1 MKFQKIQNCFAE
13 FFLIFS
19 LIFSVIPAQ
28 LHYEN
33 LDLYFYLNPIF
44 YLKIL
49 FIVIFLTILFTLIF
63 YKYYSFITSIL
74 KISILGLILTG
85 LLLPVGGQVD
95 IMLKESYDLNPY
107 FVNIFKFVFVLIF
120 FIKVKQLAKFFIAI
134 RYFVIFYFISI
145 IFLLNIH
152 IKHNYQNDDFE
163 KLLEFSSVENLLIL
177 DFDGISNHTLLNE
190 LLLDEDTGGDLFK
203 DFTYY
208 SNAHSNATGTWISTN
223 LEFFGNLPFAENIQ
237 NQKKHLLSI
246 RENSKMINDK
256 ENYRVDVYGQYIRNF
271 NGNVNRFYNSALN
284 SDNFLKFYF
293 YHFQEILLP
302 SFNRYLSPHGVKLIN
317 SLIPN
322 KKLND
327 LYQANNLNSL
337 NFETYYDFLNLK
349 NNFYV
354 NNDNKNL
361 LVKFLHFDF
370 SHSPINLNGECG
382 NKFYDKDWKLLD
394 PKFQDQEMS
403 SCLVK
408 LLKPFIK
415 KLKDKG
421 IYDNTTIIIK
431 SDHGRKKKFYS
442 EYPNNLTLNDNKYFS
457 YGRYRPALM
466 IKNRAQIMNELE
478 ILNDQ
483 VFLSDLNQIYCK
495 NKIVKCSGLNGYNFI
510 NKKFYKNKLVEIF
523 LPIDKESYV
532 NIYENNKILFDR
544 SNELYKFIEN
554 K

>member
-1 MKFQKIQNCFAE
+1 MKSQKIQNCFSD
-13 FFLIFS
+13 FFLIFI
-19 LIFSVIPAQ
+19 LILSVIPAQ
-28 LHYEN
+28 AHYEN

-49 FIVIFLTILFTLIF
+49 FINILLTILFTLIF
-63 YKYYSFITSIL
+63 HKYYSFIRSIL
-74 KISILGLILTG
+74 KISILGLILIG
-85 LLLPVGGQVD
+85 LFLPIGGQFD
-95 IMLKESYDLNPY
+95 IMLKESYGLNLY
-107 FVNIFKFVFVLIF
+107 LVNIFKVVLVLIF
-120 FIKVKQLAKFFIAI
+120 FIKVKQIEKFFIAI
-134 RYFVIFYFISI
+134 RYFVIFYFISM
-145 IFLLNIH
+145 IFLLSFH
-152 IKHNYQNDDFE
+152 IKLNYQNNDFQ
-163 KLLEFSSVENLLIL
+163 KLLEFSSAENLLIL

-190 LLLDEDTGGDLFK
+190 LLLDQDTDDLFK

-293 YHFQEILLP
+293 YHVKEILLP
-302 SFNRYLSPHGVKLIN
+302 SFDRYLSSYGVKLIN

-322 KKLND
+322 KKFND
-327 LYQANNLNSL
+327 FYQANNLSDL

-354 NNDNKNL
+354 NNNNKNL
-361 LVKFLHFDF
+361 LVKFLHFNF
-370 SHSPINLNGECG
+370 SHYPINFNGECG
-382 NKFYDKDWKLLD
+382 DKFYDKDWKLLD

-415 KLKDKG
+415 QLKNKG

-431 SDHGRKKKFYS
+431 SDHGRRKEFYS
-442 EYPNNLTLNDNKYFS
+442 EYPNNLPLNDNKYFS

-466 IKNRAQIMNELE
+466 IKNKAQIMNELE

-495 NKIVKCSGLNGYNFI
+495 KEIVKCSSLNGYNFI
-510 NKKFYKNKLVEIF
+510 NKKFYKEKLVEIF
-523 LPIDKESYV
+523 LPIDNESSV
-532 NIYENNKILFDR
+532 NINENKKILFDR
-544 SNELYKFIEN
+544 SNEFYKFIEN

>member
-28 LHYEN
+28 QHYEN

-63 YKYYSFITSIL
+63 YKYHSFITSIL

-95 IMLKESYDLNPY
+95 IMLKESYGLNPY
-107 FVNIFKFVFVLIF
+107 FVNIFKFIFVLIF

-152 IKHNYQNDDFE
+152 IKLNYQNDDFE

-190 LLLDEDTGGDLFK
+190 LLLDEDRGGDLFK

-237 NQKKHLLSI
+237 SQKKHLLSI

-256 ENYRVDVYGQYIRNF
+256 ENYRVDAYGQYIRNF

-293 YHFQEILLP
+293 YHFKEILLP

-327 LYQANNLNSL
+327 VYQANNLNSL

-354 NNDNKNL
+354 NSNNKNL

-370 SHSPINLNGECG
+370 SHYPINFNGECG
-382 NKFYDKDWKLLD
+382 DKFYDKDWKLLD
-394 PKFQDQEMS
+394 LKFQDQEMS

-408 LLKPFIK
+408 LLKPFIQQ
-415 KLKDKG
+415 LKNKG

-431 SDHGRKKKFYS
+431 SDHGRQKKFYS

-466 IKNRAQIMNELE
+466 IKNKAQTMNKLE
-478 ILNDQ
+478 ILNHQ

-495 NKIVKCSGLNGYNFI
+495 KKLLN
-510 NKKFYKNKLVEIF
+510 VQ
-523 LPIDKESYV
+523 V
-532 NIYENNKILFDR
+532 
-544 SNELYKFIEN
+544 
-554 K
+554 

>member
-284 SDNFLKFYF
+284 SDIFLKFYF

-337 NFETYYDFLNLK
+337 NFETYYDTYMQATTSSGPDRNFNACFQGIASNNENVVACGGTTIGNGVTTVSPIQPDINDWYNPLTFLVCYNTASDSSIDSLK
-349 NNFYV
+349 WFKAVALYTEFV
-354 NNDNKNL
+354 NNAPNVGPGVWQFIEMDNDYIYVATQNQE
-361 LVKFLHFDF
+361 
-370 SHSPINLNGECG
+370 NGLG
-382 NKFYDKDWKLLD
+382 GQFTYNA
-394 PKFQDQEMS
+394 
-403 SCLVK
+403 
-408 LLKPFIK
+408 
-415 KLKDKG
+415 
-421 IYDNTTIIIK
+421 
-431 SDHGRKKKFYS
+431 
-442 EYPNNLTLNDNKYFS
+442 PNNNPGT
-457 YGRYRPALM
+457 
-466 IKNRAQIMNELE
+466 
-478 ILNDQ
+478 ILSQ
-483 VFLSDLNQIYCK
+483 MP
-495 NKIVKCSGLNGYNFI
+495 NKIM
-510 NKKFYKNKLVEIF
+510 
-523 LPIDKESYV
+523 P
-532 NIYENNKILFDR
+532 
-544 SNELYKFIEN
+544 SNA
-554 K
+554 

>member
-1 MKFQKIQNCFAE
+1 MKSQKIQNCFSD
-13 FFLIFS
+13 FFLIFI
-19 LIFSVIPAQ
+19 LILSVIPAQ
-28 LHYEN
+28 AHYEN

-49 FIVIFLTILFTLIF
+49 FINILLTILFTLIF
-63 YKYYSFITSIL
+63 HKYYSFIRSIL
-74 KISILGLILTG
+74 KISILGLILIG
-85 LLLPVGGQVD
+85 LFLPIGGQFD
-95 IMLKESYDLNPY
+95 IMLKESYGLNLY
-107 FVNIFKFVFVLIF
+107 LVNIFKVVLVLIF
-120 FIKVKQLAKFFIAI
+120 FIKVKQIEKFFIAI

-145 IFLLNIH
+145 IFLLSFH
-152 IKHNYQNDDFE
+152 IKLNYQNNDFQ
-163 KLLEFSSVENLLIL
+163 KLLEFSSAENLLIL

-190 LLLDEDTGGDLFK
+190 LLLDQDTDDLFK

-237 NQKKHLLSI
+237 SQKKHLLSI

-293 YHFQEILLP
+293 YHFKEILLP

-327 LYQANNLNSL
+327 VYQANNLNSL

-354 NNDNKNL
+354 NNNNKNL
-361 LVKFLHFDF
+361 LVKFLHFNF
-370 SHSPINLNGECG
+370 SHYPINFNGECG
-382 NKFYDKDWKLLD
+382 DKFYDKDWKLLD

-415 KLKDKG
+415 QLKNKG

-431 SDHGRKKKFYS
+431 SDHGRRKEFYS
-442 EYPNNLTLNDNKYFS
+442 EYPNNLPLNDNKYFS

-466 IKNRAQIMNELE
+466 IKNKAQIMNELE

-495 NKIVKCSGLNGYNFI
+495 KEIVKCSSLNGYNFI
-510 NKKFYKNKLVEIF
+510 NKKFYKEKLVEIF
-523 LPIDKESYV
+523 LPIDNESYV
-532 NIYENNKILFDR
+532 NINENKKILFDR
-544 SNELYKFIEN
+544 SNEFYKFIEN